1 MRKAPVLPTP
11 RPHFAINRLMGNDIM
26 RKNNSIQ
33 ITQERLRELLSYDTE
48 TGLFTRITGD
58 ARKTVGSLH
67 HTGYITINLDG
78 KNYMAHRLAWLY
90 VNGNFP
96 PEEIDHINGKSTDNR
111 ISNLR
116 EASRKQNNENRT
128 LRSDNTSGFQGV
140 TFNKS
145 FRKFQ
150 ARIMHNKKSR
160 HLGLFSTAEQA
171 SQAYQ
176 AARVELFTHHRGD
189 VKPCP

>member
-11 RPHFAINRLMGNDIM
+11 RPHFAINRLRGNDIM

-33 ITQERLRELLSYDTE
+33 ITQEHLRELLSYDAS
-48 TGLFTRITGD
+48 TGVFTRLTSR

-67 HTGYITINLDG
+67 HTGYIAIKVHG

-90 VNGNFP
+90 VYGSFP
-96 PEEIDHINGKSTDNR
+96 AEEIDHINGNSTDNR

-116 EASRKQNNENRT
+116 EASRKQNNENRA
-128 LRSDNTSGFQGV
+128 LRSDSKSGFQGV
-140 TFNKS
+140 SFNKS
-145 FRKFQ
+145 FGKFQ
-150 ARIMHNKKSR
+150 SRIMHNKKSIS
-160 HLGLFSTAEQA
+160 LGLFSTAEQA

-176 AARVELFTHHRGD
+176 AARAELFTHHRGD
-189 VKPCP
+189 AKPYP